1 MPVIGRGEA
10 SLRPPLGQTAT
21 AWRACASGMRFPAMT
36 EQREY
41 WVSYVGELTAE
52 DRDALTRPGWKLYEN
67 AVGATGAFMEQEL
80 APVEWRQIV
89 RLDAASSDEAR
100 RLIIDALGREP
111 DDLRTDPEDG

>member
-1 MPVIGRGEA
+1 
-10 SLRPPLGQTAT
+10 
-21 AWRACASGMRFPAMT
+21 MT
-36 EQREY
+36 EQNEY

-52 DRDALTRPGWKLYEN
+52 DRDALIQPGWKLYEN
-67 AVGATGAFMEQEL
+67 AVGATGAFMYQVL

-89 RLDAASSDEAR
+89 QLNATSSHEAR

>member
-1 MPVIGRGEA
+1 
-10 SLRPPLGQTAT
+10 
-21 AWRACASGMRFPAMT
+21 MT
-36 EQREY
+36 EQRDY

-67 AVGATGAFMEQEL
+67 AIGATGAFMEQEL

-89 RLDAASSDEAR
+89 RLNATNSDEAR
-100 RLIIDALGREP
+100 RLIIDALDREP

>member
-1 MPVIGRGEA
+1 MGR
-10 SLRPPLGQTAT
+10 LRLGY
-21 AWRACASGMRFPAMT
+21 GLPAMT

-67 AVGATGAFMEQEL
+67 AVGATGAFMDREL

-89 RLDAASSDEAR
+89 HLNATSGDEAR
-100 RLIIDALGREP
+100 RLITDALGREP
-111 DDLRTDPEDG
+111 EDLRTDPEDG